1 MSFQQSPPSLGNQYE
16 NDRVLRSYL
25 KRVLPEAMLKE
36 IERSLTELGRLAGD
50 DLYQMQLADRLN
62 EPTLTQW
69 DAWGNRVDYVGVT
82 PLWREAER
90 IAVEYGLVATAYERR
105 HGSLS
110 RVHQCALAYLFTPS
124 TDIYSCPLAMTDGAA
139 RTLLSSGNHSLIARA
154 LPHLI
159 SRNLEDF
166 WTSGQWMTEL
176 TGGSDVGLSETT
188 AVRTGSG
195 SDRVWNEVQRP
206 TSNVQSPS
214 NSKLET
220 RYSELS
226 TQDSELAPWRLYGN
240 KWFASAITSDIALT
254 LARPEG
260 NPPGGRGLALFYVE
274 LRDES
279 GRLRNI
285 QINRLKDKLGTR
297 KVPTAELT
305 LAGTPAQL
313 VEGTND
319 GVRNIAPLL
328 NITRL
333 WNGISAV
340 ALMRRG
346 VALATDYA
354 RRRIAFGATLS
365 EKPLHM
371 DTLAGL
377 QAEAEA
383 AFYLAFYV
391 AELTGRAETAMPVR
405 TGSGSDRVSTDLQ
418 SPGDSQLQSQGSETL
433 LLRLLTPVMK
443 LTTGKQAVLVLSEVI
458 EAFGGAGY
466 VEDTGLPQL
475 LRDAQVLPIWEGTTN
490 VLSLDTLRALGV
502 GNPTPN
508 VQSPTSNNQSHVRT
522 ASGNDRPEDASVGS
536 STGVVSVPPAFLALK
551 SAVSNCLTDAR
562 EPRLTGPVRITRA
575 ALAHAEIWLAQSE
588 QPALEI
594 AARRFAM
601 TLGRTMELALLIRH
615 AQWSQDHESD
625 GRATAAARRFA
636 NSGIDSLVDHDQDD
650 VRALVP

>member
-1 MSFQQSPPSLGNQYE
+1 MSFQQTPPTLGNQYE
-16 NDRVLRSYL
+16 DDRVLRSYL
-25 KRVLPEAMLKE
+25 ARVLPEPMLRE
-36 IERSLTELGRLAGD
+36 IEPSLRELGRLAGG

-62 EPTLTQW
+62 EPKLTQW
-69 DAWGNRVDYVGVT
+69 DAWENRIDTVEVT

-90 IAVEYGLVATAYERR
+90 IAVDYGLVATAYEQR

-139 RTLLSSGNHSLIARA
+139 RTLLSSGNQTLIDRA
-154 LPHLI
+154 VRHLI
-159 SRNLEDF
+159 SRNPEDF
-166 WTSGQWMTEL
+166 WTAGQWMTEL
-176 TGGSDVGLSETT
+176 TGGSDVGLSQTVAKRENRETGET
-188 AVRTGSG
+188 
-195 SDRVWNEVQRP
+195 E
-206 TSNVQSPS
+206 
-214 NSKLET
+214 NS
-220 RYSELS
+220 SLS
-226 TQDSELAPWRLYGN
+226 TQHSSLEPWLLYGN
-240 KWFASAITSDIALT
+240 KWFASAITSQIALT

-260 NPPGGRGLALFYVE
+260 NPPGGRGLALFYLE

-305 LAGTPAQL
+305 LVGTPAQL
-313 VEGTND
+313 VKGPSD
-319 GVRNIAPLL
+319 GVLNIAPLL

-346 VALATDYA
+346 LALAFDYA
-354 RRRIAFGATLS
+354 RRRAAFGAPLS

-377 QAEAEA
+377 QAETEA
-383 AFYLAFYV
+383 AFHLAFYV
-391 AELTGRAETAMPVR
+391 AELTGRAEAAATNATV
-405 TGSGSDRVSTDLQ
+405 TIVEDES
-418 SPGDSQLQSQGSETL
+418 L

-443 LTTGKQAVLVLSEVI
+443 LTTGKQAVLVLSEVV

-475 LRDAQVLPIWEGTTN
+475 LRDSQVLPIWEGTTN

-502 GNPTPN
+502 AVTQVGMSQGQVGMSQDQVGGHAPAHDRTDTTSKS
-508 VQSPTSNNQSHVRT
+508 QSRVDTGSAGGSP
-522 ASGNDRPEDASVGS
+522 ASSAS
-536 STGVVSVPPAFLALK
+536 FQEFK
-551 SAVSNCLTDAR
+551 SAVSKCLSEAR
-562 EPRLTGPVRITRA
+562 DPRLTGPAGLARS
-575 ALAHAEIWLAQSE
+575 ALDHAESWLAQTQDQTVIESG
-588 QPALEI
+588 
-594 AARRFAM
+594 ARRFAL
-601 TLGRTMELALLIRH
+601 TLGRTMELALLIKH
-615 AQWSQDHESD
+615 AQWSQDHEAD

-636 NSGIDSLVDHDQDD
+636 NSGVDLLVDHALDD
-650 VRALVP
+650 ARALFP

>member
-16 NDRVLRSYL
+16 DDRVLRSYL
-25 KRVLPEAMLKE
+25 TRVLPEPVLRE
-36 IERSLTELGRLAGD
+36 IEPSLREMGRRAGGH
-50 DLYQMQLADRLN
+50 LYQMQLADRLN
-62 EPTLTQW
+62 EPKLTQW
-69 DAWGNRVDYVGVT
+69 DAWGNRIDTVEVT

-90 IAVEYGLVATAYERR
+90 IAVNYGLVATAYEQK

-139 RTLLSSGNHSLIARA
+139 RTLLGSGNQALIDRA
-154 LPHLI
+154 VPHLI
-159 SRNLEDF
+159 SRNPEDF
-166 WTSGQWMTEL
+166 WTAGQWMTEL
-176 TGGSDVGLSETT
+176 TGGSDVGLSETV
-188 AVRTGSG
+188 AKRDENRETGEKGNGQTQDSG
-195 SDRVWNEVQRP
+195 
-206 TSNVQSPS
+206 
-214 NSKLET
+214 L
-220 RYSELS
+220 LS
-226 TQDSELAPWRLYGN
+226 TQPSSLETWRLYGN
-240 KWFASAITSDIALT
+240 KWFASAITSQMALT

-260 NPPGGRGLALFYVE
+260 NPPGGRGLALFYLE

-305 LAGTPAQL
+305 LVGTPAQL
-313 VEGTND
+313 VKGPTD
-319 GVRNIAPLL
+319 GVRSIAPLL

-346 VALATDYA
+346 VALAVDYA
-354 RRRIAFGATLS
+354 RRRTAFGAKLA

-383 AFYLAFYV
+383 AFHLAFYV
-391 AELTGRAETAMPVR
+391 AELTGRAETDA
-405 TGSGSDRVSTDLQ
+405 TNTKNAFANIDED
-418 SPGDSQLQSQGSETL
+418 ETL

-458 EAFGGAGY
+458 EALGGAGY

-475 LRDAQVLPIWEGTTN
+475 LRDSQVLPIWEGTTN
-490 VLSLDTLRALGV
+490 VLSLDTLRALGLSRGGDQAAVFQV
-502 GNPTPN
+502 GMSQGQVGMSQGQEGGLAPALIRTGSGSDRVRDGAVANLIASQAHAFQAFKAAVTHCL
-508 VQSPTSNNQSHVRT
+508 QSARDSR
-522 ASGNDRPEDASVGS
+522 
-536 STGVVSVPPAFLALK
+536 
-551 SAVSNCLTDAR
+551 LTDAA
-562 EPRLTGPVRITRA
+562 RIARS
-575 ALAHAEIWLAQSE
+575 ALDHAEGWLGQASDQT
-588 QPALEI
+588 ALESG
-594 AARRFAM
+594 ARRFAM
-601 TLGRTMELALLIRH
+601 TLGRTMELALLIKH
-615 AQWSQDHESD
+615 AQWSQDYEAD

-636 NSGIDSLVDHDQDD
+636 NSGIDLLVDHGLDD
-650 VRALVP
+650 VRALFP